1 MEFEREEV
9 EEIRLCLEERQ
20 RNLGKTIEEL
30 EKANWENIGGM
41 QNMFASKQAF
51 DDYKKNM
58 IDTHNKEIEDIDKIL
73 ERIYEEM

>member
-9 EEIRLCLEERQ
+9 TEIRLSLEERQ

-51 DDYKKNM
+51 DDYKK
-58 IDTHNKEIEDIDKIL
+58 I
-73 ERIYEEM
+73 